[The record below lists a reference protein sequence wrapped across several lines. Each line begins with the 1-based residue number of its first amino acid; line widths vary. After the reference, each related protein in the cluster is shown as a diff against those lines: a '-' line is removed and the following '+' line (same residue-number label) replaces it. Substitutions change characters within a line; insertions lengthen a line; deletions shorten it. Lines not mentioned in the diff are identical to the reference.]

1 MEATKNRKLGAVAVA
16 VVALVGVGAAV
27 AASKLHGG
35 SRTTNVTAAGGAV
48 GRPAD
53 GYGFRG
59 AGRSFGFGGALG
71 GLSAAA
77 SYLGVSR
84 QQLFTDLR
92 SGKTL
97 AQIAD
102 STSGKSA
109 SGLIDAMVAQQKSTI
124 DAAAEAGRISQAL
137 ADRIEANTRSRI
149 TATVNGEFGPGAGGR
164 GFGPPGGSFGQPPTE
179 SQSPQS
185 GATT

>member
-1 MEATKNRKLGAVAVA
+1 METTKNRKLSAVAVA
-16 VVALVGVGAAV
+16 VVALVGVGTAV
-27 AASKLHGG
+27 AASKLHGS
-35 SRTTNVTAAGGAV
+35 SRTTNATAAGGAV

-53 GYGFRG
+53 GYEFRSG
-59 AGRSFGFGGALG
+59 RRSFGFGGAMG

-77 SYLGVSR
+77 SYLGVSQ

-92 SGKTL
+92 SGKAL

-124 DAAAEAGRISQAL
+124 DAAVKAGRISQAL
-137 ADRIEANTRSRI
+137 ADRIEANTRNRV
-149 TATVNGEFGPGAGGR
+149 TATVNGEFGRPG
-164 GFGPPGGSFGQPPTE
+164 GFGPPPTPG
-179 SQSPQS
+179 QSPQS